1 MSSERSSLDT
11 FLRIGERLGV
21 PLLILAALLFM
32 AREAGMA
39 LYSGGVQPLVKAH
52 TEFLERTTETLQGIE
67 TTQRQQAETMEEI
80 VVGQRELT
88 TIIKGL
94 EGSN

>member
-1 MSSERSSLDT
+1 MSNDNSTLDVV
-11 FLRIGERLGV
+11 LRIGERLGV

-52 TEFLERTTETLQGIE
+52 AEFLDRTTETLQGIE
-67 TTQRQQAETMEEI
+67 TTQQQQADTMEEI
-80 VVGQRELT
+80 VGGQREIT
-88 TIIKGL
+88 TIIKADRGR
-94 EGSN
+94 N

>member
-1 MSSERSSLDT
+1 MSSDRSTLDT
-11 FLRIGERLGV
+11 VLRIGERLGV

-67 TTQRQQAETMEEI
+67 MTQRQQADNMQEI
-80 VVGQRELT
+80 VADQREIT
-88 TIIKGL
+88 TIIKGQDAR
-94 EGSN
+94 N

>member
-1 MSSERSSLDT
+1 MTNDKSTLDVVI
-11 FLRIGERLGV
+11 RIGERLGV

-67 TTQRQQAETMEEI
+67 TTQQQQADTMQEI
-80 VVGQRELT
+80 VVGQREIT
-88 TIIKGL
+88 TIIQAQGTR
-94 EGSN
+94 N

>member
-1 MSSERSSLDT
+1 MSNDKSALDVV
-11 FLRIGERLGV
+11 LRIGERLGV
-21 PLLILAALLFM
+21 PLLILGALLFM

-67 TTQRQQAETMEEI
+67 TTQQQQAENMQEI
-80 VVGQRELT
+80 VAGQREIT
-88 TIIKGL
+88 TIIKAQDAR
-94 EGSN
+94 N

>member
-1 MSSERSSLDT
+1 MSNDKSALDVV
-11 FLRIGERLGV
+11 LRIGERLGV

-67 TTQRQQAETMEEI
+67 TTQQQQAENMQEI
-80 VVGQRELT
+80 VAGQREIT
-88 TIIKGL
+88 TIIKAQDAR
-94 EGSN
+94 N

>member
-1 MSSERSSLDT
+1 MTNDKSTLDVV
-11 FLRIGERLGV
+11 LRIGERLGV

-67 TTQRQQAETMEEI
+67 TTQQQQADTMEEI
-80 VVGQRELT
+80 VGGQREIT
-88 TIIKGL
+88 TIIKADRGR
-94 EGSN
+94 N

>member
-1 MSSERSSLDT
+1 MSNDKSALDVV
-11 FLRIGERLGV
+11 LRIGERLGV
-21 PLLILAALLFM
+21 PLLVLAALLFM

-67 TTQRQQAETMEEI
+67 TTQQQQAENMQEI
-80 VVGQRELT
+80 VAGQREIT
-88 TIIKGL
+88 TIIKAQDAR
-94 EGSN
+94 N

>member
-1 MSSERSSLDT
+1 MSSDRSTLDT
-11 FLRIGERLGV
+11 VLRIGERLGV

-52 TEFLERTTETLQGIE
+52 TEFLERTQETLKGIE
-67 TTQRQQAETMEEI
+67 TTQRQQADNMQEI
-80 VVGQRELT
+80 VAGQREIT
-88 TIIKGL
+88 TIIKAQDVR
-94 EGSN
+94 N

>member
-1 MSSERSSLDT
+1 MSNDKSTLDVV
-11 FLRIGERLGV
+11 LRIGERLGV
-21 PLLILAALLFM
+21 PLLVLAALLFM

-67 TTQRQQAETMEEI
+67 TTQQQQAENMQEI
-80 VVGQRELT
+80 VAGQREIT
-88 TIIKGL
+88 TIIKAQDAR
-94 EGSN
+94 N

>member
-1 MSSERSSLDT
+1 MSSERSALDT

>member
-1 MSSERSSLDT
+1 MSSDRSTLDT
-11 FLRIGERLGV
+11 VLRIGERLGV

-67 TTQRQQAETMEEI
+67 MTQRQQADNMQEI
-80 VVGQRELT
+80 VAGQREIT
-88 TIIKGL
+88 TIIKGQDAR
-94 EGSN
+94 N